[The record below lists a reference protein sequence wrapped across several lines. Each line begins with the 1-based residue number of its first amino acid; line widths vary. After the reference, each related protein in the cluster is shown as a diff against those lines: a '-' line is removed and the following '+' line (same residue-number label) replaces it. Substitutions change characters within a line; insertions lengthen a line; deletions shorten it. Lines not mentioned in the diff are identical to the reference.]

1 MEKNIDFSKIRA
13 ETQPSTFYK
22 NLTNIKRV
30 GPELLLT
37 GINSEDRKTLHI
49 QFVAKLLNDMKDS
62 TIAIF
67 TNGSS
72 LINPGPTSVRT
83 VIFTARMNKPTIK
96 LAKAVSSNSTTYH
109 GEIVAILLVISHIL
123 STQSEL
129 SANTVRIFSDC
140 NAAINVMISW
150 SLQEIH

>member
-1 MEKNIDFSKIRA
+1 MEKNTDFSKIRA

-30 GPELLLT
+30 GPELLPT

-49 QFVAKLLNDMKDS
+49 QFVTKLLNDMKDS

-96 LAKAVSSNSTTYH
+96 VSSNSTTYH
-109 GEIVAILLVISHIL
+109 GEIVAILLVINNIL

-129 SANTVRIFSDC
+129 SANTVHIFSDC